1 MKKQGKS
8 KTVKPI
14 TKEVALEKLGQR
26 IKELRIKRGYTN
38 YEYFAYEN
46 NISRAQYGRYERGE
60 DIRFGTLIKII
71 NAFEMSVDEFFG
83 EGFSETKK

>member
-1 MKKQGKS
+1 MKKQGKN

-14 TKEVALEKLGQR
+14 SKEEALKKMGQR

-60 DIRFGTLIKII
+60 DLRFGTLIKII
-71 NAFEMSVDEFFG
+71 NAFEISVDEFFG
-83 EGFSETKK
+83 EGFE